1 MPSSQRAKALPL
13 EFAGVHS
20 MDEEEIDAATRAL
33 RALRE
38 PSPIRCR
45 GLNLRNEVDEF

>member
-1 MPSSQRAKALPL
+1 MPASQRAKALPL

-33 RALRE
+33 RE